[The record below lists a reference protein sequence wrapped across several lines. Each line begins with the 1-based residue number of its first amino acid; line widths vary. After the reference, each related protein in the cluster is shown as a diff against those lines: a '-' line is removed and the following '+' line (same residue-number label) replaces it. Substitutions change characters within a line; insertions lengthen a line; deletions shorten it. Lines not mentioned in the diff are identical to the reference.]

1 MVESWCELNLRKASI
16 LSHLFHF
23 FEPSDILR
31 VIAVVELVELLL
43 EVCQLVL
50 VHLLLDLGVLPKLL

>member
-1 MVESWCELNLRKASI
+1 MVESWCELNLHKASI

-43 EVCQLVL
+43 EVCKLVL